1 MKLRWPFMTAISAA
15 LACWAGAQERRMD
28 VKQMPDS
35 VFARPVEMLIPE
47 LHGAAPTG
55 ENGRI
60 GGELVFWGYRLGDGR
75 PVFLFACAML
85 EDVNCGERTQ
95 LICPEQTTVVR
106 TGTTDGNIVR
116 RECHNIAVV
125 APGERRP
132 GCIDT
137 LQNVPLAIGLVS
149 CGGG

>member
-1 MKLRWPFMTAISAA
+1 M
-15 LACWAGAQERRMD
+15 
-28 VKQMPDS
+28 
-35 VFARPVEMLIPE
+35 PE
-47 LHGAAPTG
+47 LEGASPTG

-85 EDVNCGERTQ
+85 QDVDCEQRTQ
-95 LICPEQTTVVR
+95 LICPDLTTVLR

-116 RECHNIAVV
+116 RECRNIAVV
-125 APGERRP
+125 APGEDRP

-137 LQNVPLAIGLVS
+137 PQNVPIAVGLVS
-149 CGGG
+149 CSGA